1 MKRIAAFLVALMLC
15 LMISP
20 ATSASTTQDVELF
33 DILTREEFISLFVS
47 DLNLMDDEY
56 ASLSEMIEVSYSYDF
71 EILADNPTKAN
82 VFLTFD
88 MQVGTAIYPF
98 YLQGTVD
105 QYRLSWGEVLW
116 EGPVYGNIAI
126 NGTEC
131 FVSSSFSKIDGK
143 AGAQVSVTIR
153 PRLTESNFSPV
164 SFVFGNEILTIDM
177 IEDLKRSNTDSTGLS
192 SNMGEFCGVSN
203 RR

>member
-1 MKRIAAFLVALMLC
+1 MNLAHKPQWLMRII
-15 LMISP
+15 ISN
-20 ATSASTTQDVELF
+20 SV
-33 DILTREEFISLFVS
+33 
-47 DLNLMDDEY
+47 
-56 ASLSEMIEVSYSYDF
+56 
-71 EILADNPTKAN
+71 
-82 VFLTFD
+82 
-88 MQVGTAIYPF
+88 
-98 YLQGTVD
+98 VD

-116 EGPVYGNIAI
+116 EGPGYGNIAI

-192 SNMGEFCGVSN
+192 SNMGEFAVYQIADNVMNTVSDSYTLIPN
-203 RR
+203 STQISMYNQMAGYEHLLASAHIGRAYYHDEAARIAISVNTNAQKLYQDYAENYTTLKGY

>member
-1 MKRIAAFLVALMLC
+1 MNLAHKPQWLMRII
-15 LMISP
+15 ISN
-20 ATSASTTQDVELF
+20 SV
-33 DILTREEFISLFVS
+33 
-47 DLNLMDDEY
+47 
-56 ASLSEMIEVSYSYDF
+56 
-71 EILADNPTKAN
+71 
-82 VFLTFD
+82 
-88 MQVGTAIYPF
+88 
-98 YLQGTVD
+98 VD

-116 EGPVYGNIAI
+116 EGPGYGNIAI

-192 SNMGEFCGVSN
+192 SNMGEFAVYQMAGYEHLLASAHIGRAYYHDEAARIAISVN
-203 RR
+203 TNAQKLYQDYAENYTTLKGY